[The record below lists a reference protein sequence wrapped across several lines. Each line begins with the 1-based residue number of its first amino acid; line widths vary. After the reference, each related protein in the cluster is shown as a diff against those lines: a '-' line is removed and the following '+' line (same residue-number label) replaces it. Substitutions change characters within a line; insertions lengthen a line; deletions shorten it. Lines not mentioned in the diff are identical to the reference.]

1 MAPEEMALRFRQ
13 LTEEADAA
21 APPLDLTGL
30 GRKQKQRKRKSRRE
44 KRKIYSREMQKIAK
58 DYISSYPFAEAV
70 KKYRKEIVSRTVR
83 SVDQYILHRLDVI
96 IVGMKTPDSQYIQY
110 APLDVDNWNELMGQD
125 FDRFLE
131 RLVSVLELSGVGQIS
146 SAILVLAEQEPFFS
160 DLLSSEDVGDYTADR
175 MCRKLR
181 TVIKESEDRKFVFR
195 HYDRERVQNLL
206 SRSDHF
212 AGLVKEVGEKRKR
225 VSAIR
230 TGILEG
236 IPEHYPDLFP
246 LAREME
252 RRFIIHVGPTNSGKT
267 YEAIEALKRAESGV
281 YLAPLRLLAYEQ
293 YENLNN
299 AGAACTLV
307 TGEERRVTEGAWIR
321 SSTIEMLDYKHWYD
335 VAVIDEAQ
343 MMTDSDRGGS
353 WTAAIMGV
361 RAEEIHVCTAPSAE
375 KLVKRLIE
383 DCGDTYTVTYHERMT
398 PLTFENMEFRFPEGV
413 RSGDGLI
420 VFSRRDVH
428 AVAAELQRIGKKC
441 SIIYGALPYDVRYEE
456 ARKFREGETEIV
468 VATDA
473 IGMGLNMPVCRIVF
487 LKDEKFDGR
496 EKRPLRAPEV
506 QQIAG
511 RAGRYGMYGEGLVNA
526 LYNWREIKEDLE
538 TKVPDDEEAVI
549 AFPEEL
555 LRIDAPLSEILT
567 QWAEMEVSEGFRKDL
582 SETEIQ
588 LSRRLEQL
596 SDDKYLIYRFVTM
609 AFDEKDENLIA
620 MWEKMFEYESGM
632 HRAPDGLP
640 EDFPYSLFLPS
651 GIPESGTS
659 DDLPYLE
666 QSFHVCDLL
675 YGYMD
680 RFAHPDGI
688 PDVLACK
695 EKLSKAIMEIL
706 DRQELDRRRCR
717 ECGRPLSWIYPY
729 AICDRCYT
737 RKRYRRKR

>member
-1 MAPEEMALRFRQ
+1 MTEDKKIRFRE
-13 LTEEADAA
+13 LLAAADAA
-21 APPLDLTGL
+21 APPLDLEGL
-30 GRKQKQRKRKSRRE
+30 GRKQKQRRRKTRRE
-44 KRKIYSREMQKIAK
+44 KRRAFSRDMQQIAK
-58 DYISSYPFAEAV
+58 EFIQDYPFAETIKANR
-70 KKYRKEIVSRTVR
+70 KKVTQRTLR
-83 SVDQYILHRLDVI
+83 SVDSYILHRLDVI
-96 IVGMKTPDSQYIQY
+96 VVTVRPDHSSYSQY
-110 APLDVDNWNELMGQD
+110 APLDADNWNELMGPD
-125 FDRFLE
+125 FDHFLDQFAA
-131 RLVSVLELSGVGQIS
+131 RLETDGIGQIS
-146 SAILVLAEQEPFFS
+146 SAILVLAEEEPFFAE
-160 DLLSSEDVGDYTADR
+160 LLACEDTGDYTADR
-175 MCRKLR
+175 MYRKLKG
-181 TVIKESEDRKFVFR
+181 VIKESEWRKFVYR

-206 SRSDHF
+206 AKSDYF
-212 AGLVKEVGEKRKR
+212 AETVRQVKEKRR
-225 VSAIR
+225 LVNSIR

-236 IPEHYPDLFP
+236 IPAHYPDLFP
-246 LAREME
+246 LAREMN

-293 YENLNN
+293 YENLNS
-299 AGAACTLV
+299 AGVVCSLV
-307 TGEERRVTEGAWIR
+307 TGEERRPAEGAWVR
-321 SSTIEMLDYKHWYD
+321 SSTIEMLDFKHWYD

-361 RAEEIHVCTAPSAE
+361 RAEEVHVCTAPSAE
-375 KLVKRLIE
+375 KLICRLIE
-383 DCGDTYTVTYHERMT
+383 DCGDTYTVTRHGRMT
-398 PLTFENMEFRFPEGV
+398 PLTFENTEFRFPEGV

-473 IGMGLNMPVCRIVF
+473 IGMGLNMPVCRIIF
-487 LKDEKFDGR
+487 LKDEKFDGH
-496 EKRPLRAPEV
+496 EKRPLRAPEI

-511 RAGRYGMYGEGLVNA
+511 RAGRYGMYGEGLVNS
-526 LYNWREIKEDLE
+526 LYNRREIKELLYAQL
-538 TKVPDDEEAVI
+538 PDDEEAVI

-567 QWAEMEVSEGFRKDL
+567 QWADMEVSTGFRKDL

-588 LSRRLEQL
+588 LSKRLEQI

-609 AFDEKDENLIA
+609 AFDEKNEELIS

-632 HRAPDGLP
+632 HRDDTGLP
-640 EDFPYSLFLPS
+640 ADFPYEIYLPQ
-651 GIPESGTS
+651 GIPEDGSS
-659 DDLPYLE
+659 DDLPHLE
-666 QSFHVCDLL
+666 QAFHVCDLL

-688 PDVLACK
+688 PDVLAVK
-695 EKLSKAIMEIL
+695 ERLSKAIMGIL
-706 DRQELDRRRCR
+706 DKQELDRRRCR
-717 ECGRPLSWIYPY
+717 ECGRPLSWVYPY
-729 AICDRCYT
+729 PICDRCFQ
-737 RKRYRRKR
+737 RKRFRRRR